1 MIAPKYCK
9 DGENTSLIFFY
20 AEIFKSARIGI
31 RARWR
36 SKSWEVVSGAD
47 PLTCCLYD
55 FEGSFLTLMSLF
67 PQHPPP
73 PPKKRK
79 NRVMWTLANT
89 LTDYVNQMRQYTW
102 KHFKVKYCIQ
112 VAYHPTIHT
121 QTVVALLW
129 SRRKESTGNN
139 SLGWRWY
146 GGNWFGVLWHK
157 KYM

>member
-73 PPKKRK
+73 PPKKK
-79 NRVMWTLANT
+79 KKQSNVDPGKHINWLCESDETV
-89 LTDYVNQMRQYTW
+89 YV
-102 KHFKVKYCIQ
+102 K
-112 VAYHPTIHT
+112 
-121 QTVVALLW
+121 AL
-129 SRRKESTGNN
+129 
-139 SLGWRWY
+139 
-146 GGNWFGVLWHK
+146 
-157 KYM
+157 